1 MEKELIDKIKRYSVI
16 SFALPLIA
24 INACV
29 LVYKLLGTVDLY
41 PDLDWN
47 NKILEYSYKDFER
60 ITENTDSYSFTNCSE
75 YYYDV
80 EYITKDNKKF
90 IELYDGSP
98 LPNEISQAIKE
109 NNIKKIKFLFKNK
122 KNNNCIKKYKFSNYI
137 LSNIKLIEEALIF
150 AKKNNE
156 SGFAIVKNPYLYGEV
171 SISRTARYYPASLV
185 FKPLIILSAIF
196 LILYWRSNLNL
207 FENLKD
213 KNVLANFSKNFF
225 YLGIISCIFLILHAL
240 FLGVDFDTKLF
251 QKIRKLIIILFII
264 FEVIAQISF
273 TRNLYKFRS
282 ELNTYINSTVLKIKI
297 SFVTIILFF
306 TSIVFILLV
315 TDQLEAN
322 SKHVLEWNYF
332 SLLLVFYFLSRILWK
347 YK

>member
-225 YLGIISCIFLILHAL
+225 YLGIISCIFLILQY
-240 FLGVDFDTKLF
+240 KLWF
-251 QKIRKLIIILFII
+251 YIT
-264 FEVIAQISF
+264 SF
-273 TRNLYKFRS
+273 CNML
-282 ELNTYINSTVLKIKI
+282 
-297 SFVTIILFF
+297 
-306 TSIVFILLV
+306 
-315 TDQLEAN
+315 
-322 SKHVLEWNYF
+322 
-332 SLLLVFYFLSRILWK
+332 
-347 YK
+347 